1 MKCRFWLVDLNEG
14 VWEGKP
20 CVRLWGIDEQNQ
32 RVVITAT
39 EIPPYFYFLPADDLD
54 STVRRIESDRQR
66 FPNIA
71 SVSMEERRLL
81 GKEKKVLRI
90 VCTQPNSVS
99 SYAKQLPK
107 VVGGTSFDDLRL
119 STRYITD
126 LKLTTCGWNE
136 CEVEPV
142 RIEDVVTDQKY
153 VAQSLPRGVSSQV
166 PPDIRFLAFAI
177 LEVGQRG
184 SASPQRDPIRA
195 LAVASSSGTV
205 SVFTPSGDDDSNLLF
220 SFARVVDDFDP
231 DIIVGY
237 DTNGSHWPYLV
248 QRAKMKKMKLT
259 LGRDQSEPHTSVFGH
274 FSISGRAN
282 VDLAD
287 LASGIV
293 EIKAKDL
300 KNLAT
305 HFGVSIADRLT
316 TRDEW
321 ERFVLWSEVS
331 GRQTLLED
339 TRVDAQASL
348 ELARDAINYA
358 FQLSAISG
366 LPLDQVMAAA
376 VGFRVDSYLLRI
388 AHNLGELI
396 PNKNELPF
404 LTYRGALVQE
414 PKRGIH
420 KNVAVLDFASMYP
433 RLMKKYNL
441 SPDTLLAPNEDVS
454 PESVYL
460 IPEVGHRFRM
470 KPDGF
475 YRIALSSLI
484 AERARIKRELSSA
497 TDGAAQS
504 VLRERER
511 AIKVMTNACYGYAGW
526 AGGRWYV
533 REVAE
538 SAAALGRQLIS
549 ETIREATALGLEVIY
564 SDTDSIFVSN
574 VKQKVQELTDRV
586 NKHSELEIRVE
597 SEYKCVLFTEAMK
610 RYAGLRADGT
620 LDVVGLE
627 AVRGDWADIARAVQ
641 ESVLLAVLRNESVK
655 LAIESVH
662 ETVRRL
668 RKHEVPLKSCI
679 IWKTLTKPI
688 EEYRV
693 RIPHVEAAKKLA
705 VAGWHVTV
713 GDKVAYV
720 IVKGKGPLFQ
730 RARPYH
736 EAKPEDLDVEYYV
749 ESQVKPAAMRILEGF
764 GVTEAQLGA

>member
-39 EIPPYFYFLPADDLD
+39 EIPPYFYFLRADDLD

-259 LGRDQSEPHTSVFGH
+259 LGPKRTAHQRFRSFFNIRQSKRGPCRSGFWNRRNQSEGS
-274 FSISGRAN
+274 
-282 VDLAD
+282 
-287 LASGIV
+287 
-293 EIKAKDL
+293 
-300 KNLAT
+300 
-305 HFGVSIADRLT
+305 
-316 TRDEW
+316 
-321 ERFVLWSEVS
+321 
-331 GRQTLLED
+331 
-339 TRVDAQASL
+339 
-348 ELARDAINYA
+348 
-358 FQLSAISG
+358 
-366 LPLDQVMAAA
+366 
-376 VGFRVDSYLLRI
+376 
-388 AHNLGELI
+388 
-396 PNKNELPF
+396 
-404 LTYRGALVQE
+404 
-414 PKRGIH
+414 
-420 KNVAVLDFASMYP
+420 
-433 RLMKKYNL
+433 
-441 SPDTLLAPNEDVS
+441 
-454 PESVYL
+454 
-460 IPEVGHRFRM
+460 
-470 KPDGF
+470 
-475 YRIALSSLI
+475 
-484 AERARIKRELSSA
+484 
-497 TDGAAQS
+497 
-504 VLRERER
+504 
-511 AIKVMTNACYGYAGW
+511 
-526 AGGRWYV
+526 
-533 REVAE
+533 
-538 SAAALGRQLIS
+538 
-549 ETIREATALGLEVIY
+549 
-564 SDTDSIFVSN
+564 
-574 VKQKVQELTDRV
+574 
-586 NKHSELEIRVE
+586 
-597 SEYKCVLFTEAMK
+597 
-610 RYAGLRADGT
+610 
-620 LDVVGLE
+620 
-627 AVRGDWADIARAVQ
+627 Q
-641 ESVLLAVLRNESVK
+641 ESSHAF
-655 LAIESVH
+655 
-662 ETVRRL
+662 RRL
-668 RKHEVPLKSCI
+668 NRGPVND
-679 IWKTLTKPI
+679 
-688 EEYRV
+688 
-693 RIPHVEAAKKLA
+693 
-705 VAGWHVTV
+705 AG
-713 GDKVAYV
+713 
-720 IVKGKGPLFQ
+720 
-730 RARPYH
+730 
-736 EAKPEDLDVEYYV
+736 
-749 ESQVKPAAMRILEGF
+749 
-764 GVTEAQLGA
+764 